1 MTTSGGSAIGI
12 SSSANTAPIGGKVTS
27 TGGIIGMKGIT
38 NSLIDSFTEVVEEE
52 KQEDDGVNH

>member
-12 SSSANTAPIGGKVTS
+12 SSSANIAPVCGKVAS
-27 TGGIIGMKGIT
+27 TGGIVGMKGIT

-52 KQEDDGVNH
+52 K

>member
-12 SSSANTAPIGGKVTS
+12 SSSANTAPVGGKVAS
-27 TGGIIGMKGIT
+27 TGGIVGMKGIT

-52 KQEDDGVNH
+52 K